1 MKLAS
6 PMFETVIEINEGEV
20 FSLILENKTLFRSYL
35 EDLYAQANGE
45 NGSIV
50 LSENNEPVPIKKNI
64 EIIDSFVPFDIN
76 TKHMLS
82 CICSVL
88 EKRAADEDFF
98 LKTSALLS
106 DIENYISDLC
116 FELPFSPECKK
127 LSAASLIKAAQ
138 VCVSYDYNSVIEA
151 VTDYMTIIRDF
162 DKTNLFILVN
172 FGSYFSEAEINMF
185 VRTMKLK
192 QMRILT
198 IDSAEFKSSGIKRLT
213 IDDDL
218 CEF

>member
-1 MKLAS
+1 MKFAS
-6 PMFETVIEINEGEV
+6 PMFETVIEIKEGEV

-45 NGSIV
+45 NGSII
-50 LSENNEPVPIKKNI
+50 LSKNDEPVPIKKYA
-64 EIIDSFVPFDIN
+64 EIMDSFVPFDIN

-98 LKTSALLS
+98 LKTSELLA

-138 VCVSYDYNSVIEA
+138 VCVSYDYNHVIEA
-151 VTDYMTIIRDF
+151 VADYMTIIREF
-162 DKTNLFILVN
+162 DNTNLFVLVN
-172 FGSYFSEAEINMF
+172 FGSYFSETEIDMF
-185 VRTMKLK
+185 IKTVKLK
-192 QMRILT
+192 QMCVLM
-198 IDSAEFKSSGIKRLT
+198 IDSGEFKVSGIKRLT
-213 IDDDL
+213 IDEDL
-218 CEF
+218 CEI